1 MSQTNKGAMGSN
13 VTIKGARLIDL
24 AANVDSIDDLHVV
37 DGVISDKPA
46 TDSQTINASGLV
58 LSPGFIDLYARL
70 REPGLTRKGTLS
82 SECHAALS
90 AGFTTLLCSPDTHP
104 VIDST
109 ATVELIRQRDQQ
121 AGGARVIPLAALTT
135 ELEGQRLSEIATL
148 RDAGC
153 VGASQADQPIADTS
167 VLLSAMEY
175 AATFDIPLLLAAR
188 DPQIGGAGCAHAGAV
203 ATRLGLP
210 GIPVA
215 TETIGLA
222 RLIELCRN
230 TGCRLHISRLSTAR
244 GVEQIQAAKQAGL
257 PITADV
263 GIHHLFFTEKHID
276 GFDVN
281 FHSTVPFRSVHDR
294 DALRTG
300 VANGTIDAIC
310 SDHAPHD
317 ADAKLAPFPSSE
329 AGLSAFDAFLPLL
342 MQLPELLDIPL
353 NKVLATVNANPSN
366 ILATEKIASTL
377 SAGEMANLVLFD
389 PAAPTKCTTE
399 NLLSQGSNTPFLNC
413 DDADIHLENGLPF
426 TGKVHTAWVRGTP
439 TTLAN

>member
-1 MSQTNKGAMGSN
+1 MTHITTRVVTTA
-13 VTIKGARLIDL
+13 TIKGAHHTDL
-24 AANVDSIDDLHVV
+24 AAGLDATSDVHIV
-37 DGVISDKPA
+37 DGVISDGPG
-46 TDSQTINASGLV
+46 DNSQTIDASGLI
-58 LSPGFIDLYARL
+58 LSPGFVDLYARL
-70 REPGLTRKGTLS
+70 REPGLTRKGTLA
-82 SECHAALS
+82 SECHAALA
-90 AGFTTLLCSPDTHP
+90 AGFTTVLCAPDTHP

-109 ATVELIRQRDQQ
+109 ATVELIRRRAQQ
-121 AGGARVIPLAALTT
+121 AGGARVIPLAALTAD
-135 ELEGQRLSEIATL
+135 LKGQRLSEIATL
-148 RDAGC
+148 RNAGC
-153 VGASQADQPIADTS
+153 IAASQADLPIADTA

-175 AATFDIPLLLAAR
+175 AATFDIPLLLTAR

-210 GIPVA
+210 GIPAA

-244 GVEQIQAAKQAGL
+244 GVEQIHAAKQAGL
-257 PITADV
+257 SITADV

-281 FHSTVPFRSVHDR
+281 FHSSVPFRSVQDR

-329 AGLSAFDAFLPLL
+329 AGLSAFDVFLPLL
-342 MQLPELLDIPL
+342 MQLPALLD
-353 NKVLATVNANPSN
+353 VSLAKILAAVSANPAK
-366 ILATEKIASTL
+366 ILASAKVKSTL
-377 SAGEMANLVLFD
+377 DVGEKANMVLFD
-389 PAAPTKCTTE
+389 PAAPVQCTSE
-399 NLLSQGSNTPFLNC
+399 NLLSHGSNTPFLDC
-413 DDADIHLENGLPF
+413 DDADIHLESGLPF
-426 TGKVHTAWVRGTP
+426 TGKAHSLWVKGRM
-439 TTLAN
+439 TTLNQS

>member
-1 MSQTNKGAMGSN
+1 MSQATNNS
-13 VTIKGARLIDL
+13 TIKGARLIDS
-24 AANVDSIDDLHVV
+24 AANVDTTEDIHIV
-37 DGVISDKPA
+37 DGIISSKPA
-46 TDSQTINASGLV
+46 TDSQVIDATGMV

-70 REPGLTRKGTLS
+70 REPGLTRKGTLK
-82 SECHAALS
+82 SECHAALA

-109 ATVELIRQRDQQ
+109 ATVELIRQRAQQ
-121 AGGARVIPLAALTT
+121 GGGARVIPLAALTT

-175 AATFDIPLLLAAR
+175 AATFDIPLLLTAR

-210 GIPVA
+210 GIPAA

-222 RLIELCRN
+222 RLIELCRD

-244 GVEQIQAAKQAGL
+244 GVEQIAAAKQAGL
-257 PITADV
+257 SITADV
-263 GIHHLFFTEKHID
+263 GIHHLFFTEKHIN

-281 FHSTVPFRSVHDR
+281 FHSSVPFRSERDR

-300 VANGTIDAIC
+300 VTDGTIDAIC

-317 ADAKLAPFPSSE
+317 TDAKLAPFPSS
-329 AGLSAFDAFLPLL
+329 APGLSAFDVFLPLL
-342 MQLPELLDIPL
+342 MQLPALLDTPL
-353 NKVLATVNANPSN
+353 SKILAAVSTNPSR
-366 ILATEKIASTL
+366 ILASDKVASTL
-377 SAGEMANLVLFD
+377 AVGQTANLILFD
-389 PAAPTKCTTE
+389 PTTPVQCSSAK
-399 NLLSQGSNTPFLNC
+399 LLSQGSNTPFLDC
-413 DDADIHLENGLPF
+413 DNADIHLESGLPF
-426 TGKVHTAWVRGTP
+426 SGKAHTAWVRGEP
-439 TTLAN
+439 TTLSQ